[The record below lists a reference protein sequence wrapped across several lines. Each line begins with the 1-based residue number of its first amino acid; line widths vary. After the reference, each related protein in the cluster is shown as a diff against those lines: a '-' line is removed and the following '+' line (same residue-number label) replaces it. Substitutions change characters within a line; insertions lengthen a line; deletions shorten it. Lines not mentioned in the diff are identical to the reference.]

1 MDVKSAF
8 LNGVISKE
16 VYVKQ
21 PLGFEDQSIQIM
33 FSNLKNHYMDSNKLL
48 ELGMRDWVNFML
60 ENGFHK
66 GQVDSTLFRKTLKN
80 DILISQ
86 VYVDDI
92 IFF

>member
-1 MDVKSAF
+1 MDVKSSF

-21 PLGFEDQSIQIM
+21 PLGFEDQSIKIM

-48 ELGMRDWVNFML
+48 ELGMRDWVIFML
-60 ENGFHK
+60 ESGFHK
-66 GQVDSTLFRKTLKN
+66 GEIDNTLFRKTLKN

-86 VYVDDI
+86 VYVNDI